1 MFVFIEAAE
10 NLKREQNKTHYDEIQ
25 ALKGNINTGFVFFFI
40 ENITIQSE
48 YFSAVL

>member
-25 ALKGNINTGFVFFFI
+25 ALKGIKTLGFVF
-40 ENITIQSE
+40 
-48 YFSAVL
+48 VLLKI

>member
-25 ALKGNINTGFVFFFI
+25 ALKGNINTGFCFI